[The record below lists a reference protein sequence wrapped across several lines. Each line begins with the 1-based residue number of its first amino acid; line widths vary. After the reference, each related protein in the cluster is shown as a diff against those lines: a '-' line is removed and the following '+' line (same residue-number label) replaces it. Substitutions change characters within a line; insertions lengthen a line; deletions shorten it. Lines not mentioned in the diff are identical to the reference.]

1 MQSLIDG
8 DKELSE
14 VPSSQ
19 QRPMP
24 KTLEYYSNTRDSRND
39 AIVIAYAGGGY
50 TLKEIG
56 AYFGIHYTTVSGVVK
71 NHKSKTCRLTGL
83 MINLVDFLNFNRLFL
98 KQLP

>member
-1 MQSLIDG
+1 MQALIDG

-19 QRPMP
+19 RRPMP
-24 KTLEYYSNTRDSRND
+24 KTLACYSNTTDSRND

-56 AYFGIHYTTVSGVVK
+56 AYFGIHYTTVSGVIK
-71 NHKSKTCRLTGL
+71 NHKSRPDPAGHRCRSHAR
-83 MINLVDFLNFNRLFL
+83 FLLREFR
-98 KQLP
+98 